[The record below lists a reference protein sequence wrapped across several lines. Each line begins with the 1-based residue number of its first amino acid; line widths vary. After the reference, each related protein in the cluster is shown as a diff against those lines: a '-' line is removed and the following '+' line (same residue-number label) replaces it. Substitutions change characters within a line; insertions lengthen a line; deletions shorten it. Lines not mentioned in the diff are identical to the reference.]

1 MTILHRDVVK
11 TKRWVLKIGSTLLTK
26 MGQGLDRER
35 IGWLSA
41 EISTLYKQG
50 KEVVVVTS
58 GSIAAGMQQL
68 GWNKRPHKVHLLQ
81 VAASVGQMGL
91 IQTYSSEC
99 KKYGIHTA
107 QILLTH
113 LDLLDRNRYLN
124 ARSTLNSLLELNV
137 LPIVNENDTIAT
149 NEINFGDNDTLAAMT
164 ANLVRAGILV
174 ILTDQDGLFDA
185 DPREYPKAQIIA
197 SSSANNPELDQMAT
211 EQAGRLG
218 RGGMATKLSAA
229 RRAAR
234 SGTYTVILSGKNPKN
249 LQMLTAGESV
259 GTLLWPDNKPMSARQ
274 QWLVGHLNPQGHILL
289 DEGAVAV
296 ILKQGKSVLPIG
308 VKEISGNFCC
318 GDLILCLDINGNEV
332 ARGLA
337 NYSAKEASL
346 IKGNPSTAIKRLL
359 GYINKPELIHRDNLV
374 ITGQKSHDNNKLIS

>member
-1 MTILHRDVVK
+1 MTILHRNVIK

-26 MGQGLDRER
+26 MGQGLDHER

-68 GWNKRPHKVHLLQ
+68 GWDKRPREVHLLQ

-124 ARSTLNSLLELNV
+124 ARRTMNSLLELNV

-164 ANLVRAGILV
+164 ANLVKAGILV

-185 DPREYPKAQIIA
+185 DPRKYPKAQIIA
-197 SSSANNPELDQMAT
+197 SSSANNPKLDKMAT
-211 EQAGRLG
+211 EQAGQFG

-234 SGTYTVILSGKNPKN
+234 SGTSTIILSGKNPKN
-249 LQMLTAGESV
+249 LQMLTAGENV

-289 DEGAVAV
+289 DEGAVEV

-308 VKEISGNFCC
+308 VKAISGNFCC
-318 GDLILCLDINGNEV
+318 WYC
-332 ARGLA
+332 A
-337 NYSAKEASL
+337 
-346 IKGNPSTAIKRLL
+346 
-359 GYINKPELIHRDNLV
+359 
-374 ITGQKSHDNNKLIS
+374 